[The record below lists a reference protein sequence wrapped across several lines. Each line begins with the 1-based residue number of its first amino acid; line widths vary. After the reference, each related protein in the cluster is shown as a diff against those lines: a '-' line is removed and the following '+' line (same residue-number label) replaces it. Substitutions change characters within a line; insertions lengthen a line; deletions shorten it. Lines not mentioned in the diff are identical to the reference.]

1 MRISVVQRPYIL
13 TFHATGTSYPLTSTE
28 AQRLL
33 DEYPAVTATRT
44 RVVLP
49 GHNTGDPKQ
58 RCTLRPAT
66 VGGGI
71 AFVIDR
77 RVS

>member
-1 MRISVVQRPYIL
+1 MPIRTMPRPYIL
-13 TFHATGTSYPLTSTE
+13 TFHSSGHTYPLSAVE

-33 DEYPAVTATRT
+33 DEYPPVRANSQ

-49 GHNTGDPKQ
+49 GHNTSNPAE

-66 VGGGI
+66 RGGGA
-71 AFVIDR
+71 AFVISKD
-77 RVS
+77 